1 MKGIAKKI
9 ILLLDLIFIAL
20 GILGFIQIQQK
31 SDLPLRLV
39 MSNNHLM
46 IINSGG
52 IPIPGFIPEKFEVIA
67 VNGQEVFTKE
77 DVEFVCDGLH
87 INSEAQVDVRANGM
101 LKTISIKLIPFYGIL
116 YIIILLFLC
125 ILIISVAVIVIVKRP
140 IKDKS
145 AWTFHFEM
153 LMVYCLLSMTWGNY
167 IFPNLSS
174 GVLIR
179 LIFSFAYS
187 YVPVFFVWFTFVF
200 PKEKWDKTERLITI
214 LGFIAMTLSIGMGY
228 SFFKAATERSLLWFN
243 IYKTWFDIC
252 RVFFAVSIIFS
263 VFNLGHSYKY
273 AAEES
278 DRRKLRWIFLGALI
292 GPLSFVL
299 LWQIPQLFTSSA
311 LIPEELMLLFTAAV
325 PLTFGFSIVRYHA
338 FDIDLLFKRS
348 TIYGTLL
355 LIIITVYAILVGGF
369 TILIGEL
376 TVLNSVVLSAAAS
389 VISVLMF
396 QPIRNSVKKFVDKK
410 FFVVQYSF
418 SEVQVEIT
426 DKLDKC
432 LQVQEVAGLIISE
445 INKILPLQ
453 CTAFI
458 LFNNDEPGSKVI
470 FADRDESSV
479 QVKKLP
485 EIRFEKAIPESLIPV
500 FIENSVEKGISILPA
515 KPNEFGDSMLCGII
529 PIGSTANTINAVLLV
544 GKKRSEFVFSYE
556 DITLLTFI
564 CGQAAAAIVRIDLYK
579 NLLYEKTLSAKLKEL
594 NEIKSFF
601 VSSVSHELKT
611 PLTSIKMFSEI
622 LRNSKQSS
630 EKQEEYLS
638 IIEGESDRLTR
649 LINNVLD
656 FAKIEKGIKEYN
668 FTEVDLVLLV
678 KDVLRMMQY
687 QLKMHSFKT
696 SESYA
701 CIECPILA
709 DKDAVI
715 EACMNL
721 ISNAIKYSD
730 LRRSLQ
736 VSLEIREDIAVLTFR
751 DEGIGIPEE
760 KLTNIFEPYVRV
772 KSIATLHAGGTGLGL
787 AIVKHIMVA
796 HKGQVEV
803 QSRIGE
809 GSAFSLIFPLI
820 KNLGTMN
827 HE

>member
-1 MKGIAKKI
+1 MKGISKKL
-9 ILLLDLIFIAL
+9 ILLLDVLFVAL
-20 GILGFIQIQQK
+20 GILGFIQIEQK
-31 SDLPLRLV
+31 PDLPLKLI
-39 MSNNHLM
+39 MNNDHLM
-46 IINSGG
+46 IRNPGG
-52 IPIPGFIPEKFEVIA
+52 IPLSGFIPEKFEVLT
-67 VNGQEVFTKE
+67 VNGQQVRSKE
-77 DVEFVCDGLH
+77 DVEFICDGLY
-87 INSEAQVDVRANGM
+87 IGSKAQVDIRANGK
-101 LKTISIKLIPFYGIL
+101 LQTISMKLIPFYGVL
-116 YIIILLFLC
+116 YIIILAFLC
-125 ILIISVAVIVIVKRP
+125 ILIITVAVIVIVKRP
-140 IKDKS
+140 IKDKA

-167 IFPNLSS
+167 IFPNLTS
-174 GVLIR
+174 GVPIR
-179 LIFSFAYS
+179 LIFSSAYS
-187 YVPVFFVWFTFVF
+187 FVPVFFVWFTFVF
-200 PKEKWDKTERLITI
+200 PKEKWNNTERLIVI
-214 LGFIAMTLSIGMGY
+214 LSLFAIILSFGMGY
-228 SFFKAATERSLLWFN
+228 SFFRASTERSLSWFN

-252 RVFFAVSIIFS
+252 RVFFALSIIFS
-263 VFNLGHSYKY
+263 VLNLGHSYKY

-299 LWQIPQLFTSSA
+299 LWQIPQLFTSSG

-325 PLTFGFSIVRYHA
+325 PLTFGFSIVRYHT

-355 LIIITVYAILVGGF
+355 LIIIAVYAILVGGF

-376 TVLNSVVLSAAAS
+376 TVLNSVVLSGAAS
-389 VISVLMF
+389 VISALIF
-396 QPIRNSVKKFVDKK
+396 QPLRNSVKMFVDKK

-432 LQVQEVAGLIISE
+432 LLVQEVAELIIAE
-445 INKILPLQ
+445 INNIIPLK

-458 LFNNDEPGSKVI
+458 LFENVDAGNKTI
-470 FADRDESSV
+470 FADRDESYV
-479 QVKKLP
+479 QALNLP
-485 EIRFEKAIPESLIPV
+485 GLRFEKVVPESLIPV
-500 FIENSVEKGISILPA
+500 FIENSVEKGVSCLAA
-515 KPNEFGDSMLCGII
+515 KLKEFGDSAFCGMI
-529 PIGSTANTINAVLLV
+529 PVGSTTNNIKAVLLV
-544 GKKRSEFVFSYE
+544 GKKRSDFVFSHE

-611 PLTSIKMFSEI
+611 PLTSIKLFSEI
-622 LRNSKQSS
+622 LRNSNQLPG
-630 EKQEEYLS
+630 KQEEYLS

-668 FTEVDLVLLV
+668 FSEVDLVLII
-678 KDVLRMMQY
+678 KNVLRMMQY
-687 QLKMHSFKT
+687 QLKMHSFT
-696 SESYA
+696 TTESYA
-701 CIECPILA
+701 CIECPIFA

-715 EACMNL
+715 EACVNI

-730 LRRSLQ
+730 SKKSLQ
-736 VSLEIREDIAVLTFR
+736 VSLKTCDDVVLLSFR

-760 KLTNIFEPYVRV
+760 KLPEIFEPYIRV
-772 KSIATLHAGGTGLGL
+772 KSVVALHAGGTGLGL
-787 AIVKHIMVA
+787 SIVKHIMTA
-796 HKGQVEV
+796 HKGRIEV
-803 QSRIGE
+803 QSKVGE
-809 GSAFSLIFPLI
+809 GSTFSLIFPLFKI
-820 KNLGTMN
+820 
-827 HE
+827 